1 MALLLEHPLWLVAI
15 IVTIVLHVAFVIVIR
30 RLMRRDRDDTRE
42 P

>member
-1 MALLLEHPLWLVAI
+1 MALLLEHPLWLVTI
-15 IVTIVLHVAFVIVIR
+15 IVTIVLHVVFVIVLR